1 MSLPSSHRAGDYLT
15 FTESG
20 DSTSRVILRHS
31 VTGQMI
37 EETASSVTD
46 GVATFIFPPSST
58 ASARVGT
65 YVAGIITGTD
75 DRTTRQIGSLRM
87 LAPFD
92 RAPVETHA
100 RIMVGLLESH
110 IQGRV
115 ADDKG
120 RGVESYTVGGV
131 PISKIPIPEA
141 AALLTSY
148 RVQLAREEDEE
159 RVAMGLSNRRIIRTQ
174 FRR

>member
-1 MSLPSSHRAGDYLT
+1 MSLPSTHRAGDVLS
-15 FTESG
+15 FSAPG
-20 DSTSRVILRHS
+20 DATSRAILRHS
-31 VTGQMI
+31 VTGDTFEVM
-37 EETASSVTD
+37 ASSAS
-46 GVATFIFPPSST
+46 GGMALFEFPGSAT

-65 YVAGIITGTD
+65 YVAATITETGGRVTK
-75 DRTTRQIGSLRM
+75 QIGTMRM

-100 RIMVGLLESH
+100 RKMVGLLEAH
-110 IQGRV
+110 LEGRI

-120 RGVESYTVGGV
+120 RGVESYTIGGV

-141 AALLTSY
+141 ASLLTNY

-159 RVAMGLSNRRIIRTQ
+159 RMAMGLSDRRIIRTK
-174 FRR
+174 FTR

>member
-1 MSLPSSHRAGDYLT
+1 LT
-15 FTESG
+15 FSDTG
-20 DSTSRVILRHS
+20 DSTSRAILRHS
-31 VTGQMI
+31 VTGQII
-37 EETASSVTD
+37 EVAASSVAN
-46 GVATFIFPPSST
+46 GVATFDFPPSST

-65 YVAGIITGTD
+65 YVAAIITETGG
-75 DRTTRQIGSLRM
+75 RSTRQIGALRM

-131 PISKIPIPEA
+131 PISKMPIPEA
-141 AALLTSY
+141 AALLTNY